1 MGVTTTECTLGKAV
15 ALNWLSIFRN
25 EARPPELRHCK
36 RHAKAS
42 FYDVDISSCSLGV
55 LFCCPAHLAPTLASW
70 LTESAGPGPDRVLTN
85 QTGLSGTV
93 PYLHVLIAL
102 TISTN
107 PTQKSTAK
115 FLRHW
120 HLLERLAAPP
130 HTPSTTTSRHRTE
143 PRPFSPT
150 DKSIPSPIT
159 QNGQDLVSANPILAE
174 VDPWTPIQAVA
185 GRANCGQ
192 SGDTQNR
199 RRTEENN
206 KNCTT

>member
-1 MGVTTTECTLGKAV
+1 MFCFVAQRVPWQLVGAV
-15 ALNWLSIFRN
+15 SVGL
-25 EARPPELRHCK
+25 
-36 RHAKAS
+36 
-42 FYDVDISSCSLGV
+42 
-55 LFCCPAHLAPTLASW
+55 
-70 LTESAGPGPDRVLTN
+70 GPDRTLTN
-85 QTGLSGTV
+85 HAGLSGTV

-120 HLLERLAAPP
+120 HLLERLAAHP

-174 VDPWTPIQAVA
+174 VDPWASIQAVA
-185 GRANCGQ
+185 GRAKRDQ
-192 SGDTQNR
+192 SGKTQNR
-199 RRTEENN
+199 RRIEENN
-206 KNCTT
+206 KICTTCSRRTPELELDAAG